1 MRAFLV
7 ACLAIL
13 ALGTGGFVG
22 INVMQKSS
30 GIAYT
35 SRGARIDP
43 QWAWR
48 SVLRDRGAT
57 APASKTA
64 TALAEAS
71 HGLTEECGVP
81 TIWQWIFVDFGRPE
95 GEPKTCAAS
104 Q

>member
-1 MRAFLV
+1 VRAFLV

-13 ALGTGGFVG
+13 ALGAGGFFG
-22 INVMQKSS
+22 LNVMQKPS

-48 SVLRDRGAT
+48 SVLRDTGAT
-57 APASKTA
+57 PPAAKTA

-71 HGLTEECGVP
+71 HGPTEECDLP
-81 TIWQWIFVDFGRPE
+81 TIWQWVFVDFGTPE